1 MNTQI
6 VSPVAK
12 KFLQEFL
19 DLIEAGATEAEA
31 ISQIAQSN
39 ELSEEKVRATTH

>member
-12 KFLQEFL
+12 KYLQEFL
-19 DLIEAGATEAEA
+19 DLIEAGASEAEA

-39 ELSEEKVRATTH
+39 EVSEDKVRASMH